1 LTSIVWFVG
10 NRRRCLLRQ
19 YSAPVVYL
27 SSFHTLT
34 SFFTFPVPL
43 LFRIHN
49 CFLGPPDWTTSSL
62 SVWDGIKSPIMS
74 SRRPSQIHPDFMGVS
89 TDSQEPP
96 ISPTDDLIIASPL
109 SGIQGAV
116 PLLPRGGDF
125 NLSPS
130 PTKRAATAPASP
142 QRSPKRISTET
153 SPSVRSVSA
162 QLESGFHP
170 NEFDFAISDVGTL
183 NPTKTAADAA
193 AIAEFLTAMEKQ
205 LATPPEQRRTP
216 PSKYSSL
223 SLIQQQLIAGIPI
236 GKLEPMSGVGS
247 RQSQGPP
254 RLFNTPSALTYF
266 NDATYIPAIPPA
278 QFNGK
283 LNALP
288 IHPSLPNPP
297 WMDRS
302 SNNGNQCAARPVTP
316 NQDLVTSTGS
326 PTVNT
331 PQTPDNPTNLSAT
344 FHQMQSRLPY
354 PISTLLTSRLVL
366 GSSNSPLLLLLLR
379 LPLSLPP

>member
-1 LTSIVWFVG
+1 
-10 NRRRCLLRQ
+10 
-19 YSAPVVYL
+19 
-27 SSFHTLT
+27 
-34 SFFTFPVPL
+34 
-43 LFRIHN
+43 
-49 CFLGPPDWTTSSL
+49 
-62 SVWDGIKSPIMS
+62 
-74 SRRPSQIHPDFMGVS
+74 MGVS

-216 PSKYSSL
+216 RQNLQSF
-223 SLIQQQLIAGIPI
+223 LIQQQLIAGIPV

-302 SNNGNQCAARPVTP
+302 NNNGNQCAARPVTP

-331 PQTPDNPTNLSAT
+331 PQTPDNPTNLSAYFSSDAEQIAISHFYT
-344 FHQMQSRLPY
+344 THFATGSGILEQPAATSPAASTIESTTVTPIGRNEDERSTSPGKSR
-354 PISTLLTSRLVL
+354 SETEKETL
-366 GSSNSPLLLLLLR
+366 
-379 LPLSLPP
+379 